1 MKVLPDLALPGH
13 PAISVVGDL
22 ASAQSHTQGK
32 EPTAVPGV
40 SPAAKQM
47 GRAAA
52 RNILRRLAG
61 EAPTPFH
68 YADYGNLA
76 TIGRHAAVV
85 DLDSPLGPMRFSGYF
100 AWIFWL
106 LAHVYFLIGFRN
118 RLVVLGDW
126 ASAYWSF
133 ERSARVV
140 SKIEPQGVATPPTRP
155 SP

>member
-1 MKVLPDLALPGH
+1 
-13 PAISVVGDL
+13 
-22 ASAQSHTQGK
+22 
-32 EPTAVPGV
+32 
-40 SPAAKQM
+40 
-47 GRAAA
+47 
-52 RNILRRLAG
+52 
-61 EAPTPFH
+61 
-68 YADYGNLA
+68 
-76 TIGRHAAVV
+76 
-85 DLDSPLGPMRFSGYF
+85 MRFSGYF

-126 ASAYWSF
+126 ASAYWNF